1 MAFIIGGGIGMEDA
15 YLTAHFKDGTVKE
28 YGREGQRHMG
38 PFWSMI
44 GALRGTDE
52 IACTGEQGMLHVDTI
67 EKMRGIEPDSTPFP
81 AAWLAE
87 KNEYTWVP
95 GLAEKLWECF
105 NTTTLPDW
113 DLTADRLGEE

>member
-1 MAFIIGGGIGMEDA
+1 M
-15 YLTAHFKDGTVKE
+15 KE
-28 YGREGQRHMG
+28 YGQEGKRHMG

-81 AAWLAE
+81 QKWLAE

-95 GLAEKLWECF
+95 GLAEAMWECF
-105 NTTTLPDW
+105 NKAELPNW
-113 DLTADRLGEE
+113 DLTADQLGEG